1 MESGSSPQL
10 FLLLVLLMVLAF
22 FSMAETSLTALGK
35 LRLKNMINQGDKG
48 AANIQKILTDQK
60 KMLASILIAANLAS
74 VLVSSLATSM
84 AIRLAGHN
92 TASIGIATAL
102 VTVFIVIFGDI
113 TPKTYAAQN
122 TEKVSLWVAKPLMY
136 FMFLL
141 TPAVAVFNKIT
152 SLILKLLGADTNPA
166 YSPIITEAELK
177 TIVDVSHEEGVLE
190 SDEKTMITNV
200 VDFGDF
206 VAKDVMTPRTDIV
219 AVPYDITYEAVLDIF
234 REQGFTRLPVYK
246 DNTDNII
253 GMLHLKDLAFL
264 NTDAFGFN
272 VDNLLRD
279 VFYTY
284 ESKPTSQLFAMMRT
298 KRITLAVVLDEY
310 GGTSGIITLEDL
322 LEEIVGD
329 IADEHDEEEEY
340 DIEAV
345 NNNEY
350 IVNGSA
356 KITDVNERL
365 DVKLESEDFD
375 TIGGFV
381 MGIMGRIPHSG
392 DVLET
397 SELKFIIEK
406 IDKNRIIYIRIFKV
420 KE

>member
-10 FLLLVLLMVLAF
+10 ILLFGLLLAGAF
-22 FSMAETSLTALGK
+22 FSMAETSLTSLGK

-48 AANIQKILTDQK
+48 AANIQKILADQK
-60 KMLASILIAANLAS
+60 RMLASILIAANLAS
-74 VLVSSLATSM
+74 VLISSLATSM

-102 VTVFIVIFGDI
+102 VTVLVVIFGDI

-122 TEKVSLWVAKPLMY
+122 SEKVSLWVAKPLLYCMW
-136 FMFLL
+136 LL

-152 SLILKLLGADTNPA
+152 SLILKLFGVDPNPA
-166 YSPIITEAELK
+166 YSPVITEAELK

-190 SDEKTMITNV
+190 TEERTMITNV
-200 VDFGDF
+200 VDFGEF

-219 AVPYDITYEAVLDIF
+219 AVPYDISYEAVLDIF
-234 REQGFTRLPVYK
+234 KEQGFTRLPVYK
-246 DNTDNII
+246 DNTDNIV
-253 GMLHLKDLAFL
+253 GMLHLKDIAFL
-264 NTDAFGFN
+264 NTDELKF
-272 VDNLLRD
+272 DIDTLLRE

-329 IADEHDEEEEY
+329 IADEHDDEEEY
-340 DIEAV
+340 DIQTI
-345 NNNEY
+345 NDDEY

-356 KITDVNERL
+356 KILDVNEGL
-365 DVKLESEDFD
+365 SVKLESEDFD
-375 TIGGFV
+375 TIGGYV
-381 MGIMGRIPHSG
+381 MGIMGRIPHQE
-392 DVLET
+392 DELET
-397 SELKFIIEK
+397 DDLKFIIEK
-406 IDKNRIIYIRIFKV
+406 IDKNRIISIRIFRK
-420 KE
+420 